1 MSFYDRHIAPRL
13 IDWSCGGNAVTP
25 NRRRI
30 VPEAEGRVLEIGAGS
45 GLNLP
50 FYDPARVSHLW
61 ALEPDAAMRR
71 LAQPRIA
78 DAPVGPDWLAASA
91 EAIPLENA
99 SVDTVLTTYTLCTVP
114 HEQRALAEIRRV
126 LKPGGRL
133 LFCEHGAAPNG
144 RVRRWQDRLNGLNRC
159 LGAGCNIN
167 RRPDRAIKIAG
178 FTLET
183 LETGYLA
190 GVPKIGAFTFLGA
203 GRPT

>member
-13 IDWSCGGNAVTP
+13 IDWSCGGDIVTP

-30 VPEAEGRVLEIGAGS
+30 VPKAEGNVLEIGAGS

-50 FYDPARVSHLW
+50 FYDPARVSHLC

-71 LAQPRIA
+71 LAEPRGA
-78 DAPVGPDWLAASA
+78 DAPVAPDWLAASA
-91 EAIPLENA
+91 EEIPLDDA
-99 SVDTVLTTYTLCTVP
+99 SVDTVLTTYTLCTIP
-114 HEQRALAEIRRV
+114 RELKALSEVRRV

-133 LFCEHGAAPNG
+133 LFCEHGAAPDAH
-144 RVRRWQDRLNGLNRC
+144 VRCWQDRLNGLNRC

-167 RRPDRAIKIAG
+167 RRPDWAIEFAG
-178 FTLET
+178 FELET

-190 GVPKIGAFTFLGA
+190 GVPKVGGFTFLGSA
-203 GRPT
+203 RSA